1 MQTSLFN
8 IGDVVKIRPD
18 IKEGYYNMRTN
29 DNKIDY
35 LVNKMAPPNSLVQIA
50 AFIINEESKVIGYL
64 MEEPYD
70 FYTYSDD
77 MFDQDTVNYMWNSI
91 KGEW

>member
-1 MQTSLFN
+1 
-8 IGDVVKIRPD
+8 
-18 IKEGYYNMRTN
+18 MRTS
-29 DNKIDY
+29 DREVDY

-50 AFIINEESKVIGYL
+50 AFITDDADRVIGYL

-77 MFDQDTVNYMWNSI
+77 MFDQDTVNYIWNSMT
-91 KGEW
+91 GE

>member
-1 MQTSLFN
+1 
-8 IGDVVKIRPD
+8 
-18 IKEGYYNMRTN
+18 MRTS
-29 DNKIDY
+29 DREIDY

-50 AFIINEESKVIGYL
+50 AFITDDEDRVIGYL

-77 MFDQDTVNYMWNSI
+77 MFDQDTVNYIWNSI
-91 KGEW
+91 TGE